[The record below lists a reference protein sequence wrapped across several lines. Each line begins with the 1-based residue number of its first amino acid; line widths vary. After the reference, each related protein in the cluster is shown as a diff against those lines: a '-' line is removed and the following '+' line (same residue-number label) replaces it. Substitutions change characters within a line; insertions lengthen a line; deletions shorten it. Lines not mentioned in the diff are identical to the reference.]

1 MGASTIILML
11 LLFLFFQGTAETN
24 RVSKHYGQ
32 GQVTPNFEVMVQNGQ
47 ISERTYKKD
56 LVLSACNS
64 STSAHLYAS
73 ISNSSMKGSSSPFAS
88 HELPHGTILELSL
101 EPAGWLNCVS
111 STPSEHYEGLEVME
125 VERKLIGNG
134 AHRELSSSITI
145 RVEKSKACNMVIVEK
160 LPSGVFADMFEL
172 GGLVARGAYVDAVIY
187 GDHNLEMPSLHSSE
201 SIVVLHTS
209 IDSNVSHLE
218 HLLQAKVLLPLHAR
232 YPPLSFESHVSVN
245 FSIPYVLFQ
254 CFHKDDN
261 TTAANMADSKPMRN
275 NMAWAVLTWKEST
288 SLDSIGLQW
297 AVPAG
302 NPLHSQF
309 VAVTTA
315 CTSLIGVVVL
325 LVVSRFSFNSQKSKV
340 A

>member
-11 LLFLFFQGTAETN
+11 LIFSFFQAIGGTN

-32 GQVTPNFEVMVQNGQ
+32 GQGTPNFEVTVQNGQ
-47 ISERTYKKD
+47 IAERIYKKD
-56 LVLSACNS
+56 LVLSACNG
-64 STSAHLYAS
+64 STSAHLFAS
-73 ISNSSMKGSSSPFAS
+73 ISNNSMKSSSSPFAS

-111 STPSEHYEGLEVME
+111 STPSARYEGLEVME

-145 RVEKSKACNMVIVEK
+145 RLEKSKACHIVIVEK

-172 GGLVARGAYVDAVIY
+172 GGLVARGAYIDAVIY

-209 IDSNVSHLE
+209 IDSNTPHLE

-245 FSIPYVLFQ
+245 FSIPHVLFQ
-254 CFHKDDN
+254 CFHNNDDN
-261 TTAANMADSKPMRN
+261 SAANMTDSKPNRN

-288 SLDSIGLQW
+288 LDSNGLQW

-302 NPLHSQF
+302 NPLHSQL